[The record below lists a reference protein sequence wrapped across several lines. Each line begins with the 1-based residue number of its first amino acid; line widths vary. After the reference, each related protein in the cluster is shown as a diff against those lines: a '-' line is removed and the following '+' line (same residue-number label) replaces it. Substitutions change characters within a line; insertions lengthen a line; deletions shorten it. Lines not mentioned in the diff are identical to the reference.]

1 MSSDQPTE
9 GERAESG
16 PIAILLVEDNPIDV
30 KAALRAARQLEIVNR
45 IEVAESGEAALD
57 RIRQPEHD
65 ASPPDLVLLDL
76 DLPGKHGLEVL
87 AEIKSDPALRRIPV
101 VILTTSAADTDI
113 AAAYDL
119 GANAYVTKPL
129 GLDAWRILARQIEG
143 FWFGTAQLPPG

>member
-1 MSSDQPTE
+1 MTSDQPTG
-9 GERAESG
+9 GERPQSG

-30 KAALRAARQLEIVNR
+30 KAALRAARQLEIVNQ
-45 IEVAESGEAALD
+45 IEVAETGEAALD
-57 RIRQPEHD
+57 RIRQTEG
-65 ASPPDLVLLDL
+65 AAPPDLVLLDL

-87 AEIKSDPALRRIPV
+87 AELKSDPALRRIPV

-129 GLDAWRILARQIEG
+129 GLDAWRTLARQIEG